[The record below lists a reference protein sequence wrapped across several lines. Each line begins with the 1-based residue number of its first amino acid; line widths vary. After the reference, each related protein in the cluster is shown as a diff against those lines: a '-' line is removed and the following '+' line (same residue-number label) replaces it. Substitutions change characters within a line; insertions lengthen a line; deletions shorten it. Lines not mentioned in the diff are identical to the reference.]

1 MAKTFRARRY
11 RKRAPRRGRKTRRAG
26 NPLTRLPGT
35 LAPSR
40 MLVTLKYLNTL
51 GKSAPAGKV
60 ANFNQFRLNS
70 IWDPDY
76 TNTLGTSCLG
86 VSQWTTL
93 YQRYRVYKCAYKLT
107 FSNLSADS
115 VLTGAIVPA
124 NYLDTTFSWSDIMR
138 PGAKRF
144 EIGNRE
150 GQNKTVVRGVV
161 NLPKLTGINATQYK
175 ADPHN
180 LAGMGQSPVQPLYI
194 TVILTNSNP
203 TLAANV
209 VCQVEMT
216 YYTELMGIVPTVE
229 AIDLNTGLPVVPQAN
244 VCTGGLIAPPGGLT
258 PS

>member
-86 VSQWTTL
+86 VSQWTT
-93 YQRYRVYKCAYKLT
+93 
-107 FSNLSADS
+107 
-115 VLTGAIVPA
+115 PA